1 MHYLDYFRGKK
12 VAIPGGAG
20 FVGSHLAEMLRPAA
34 AEISISRVED
44 GIDFRSYEDCASYF
58 AKVKPDIV
66 INCAADQGGIGYYKG
81 RQADVFLNNIQMNL
95 YLLKAAQEAG
105 VKKFVNVVPNC
116 SYPGYAHMDV
126 LEEEHYWDG
135 EVHDSIFS
143 YGLPRK
149 VSVAF
154 GKALF
159 QQFGFSSIHVVAA
172 NMYGPGDRFDAQ
184 NSKSLAAFIR
194 KFYEAKRDGAP
205 AVHVWGTGKP
215 LRDWLYVKDGAEG
228 ILRAAAVYEDIAPIN
243 VATGIG
249 VSVADLAK
257 KIKDAAGYE
266 GEVIFDTDK
275 PDGAMVKIS
284 GIGKMEKILEWVPA
298 TPLETGIR
306 ETLEWFGAHY
316 EEAVKTL

>member
-1 MHYLDYFRGKK
+1 MIDLGFYKNKK
-12 VAIPGGAG
+12 IAIPGGAG
-20 FVGSHLAEMLRPAA
+20 FVGSHLAEMLRPVA
-34 AEISISRVED
+34 AELSIPHLED
-44 GIDFRSYEDCASYF
+44 GVDFRNFENCQSYF
-58 AKVKPDIV
+58 AKTKPDIV

-95 YLLKAAQEAG
+95 YLLKGAQEAD

-159 QQFGFSSIHVVAA
+159 QQFGFPSIHVVAA
-172 NMYGPGDRFDAQ
+172 NMYGPGDRFDVQ
-184 NSKSLAAFIR
+184 NSKALAAFIR
-194 KFYEAKRDGAP
+194 KFYEAKRDGTP

-228 ILRAAAVYEDIAPIN
+228 ILRTAAVYNDIEPLNI
-243 VATGIG
+243 ATGVGI
-249 VSVADLAK
+249 SVADLAF
-257 KIKDAAGYE
+257 KIKDAAGYQ
-266 GEVIFDTDK
+266 GEIIFDTDK

-284 GIGKMEKILEWVPA
+284 GVEKMKKILGWVPA
-298 TPLETGIR
+298 TPLEAGIR
-306 ETLEWFGAHY
+306 ETLEWFDKNY
-316 EEAVKTL
+316 EQAISH

>member
-1 MHYLDYFRGKK
+1 MFDLGFYKNKK
-12 VAIPGGAG
+12 IAIPGGAG
-20 FVGSHLAEMLRPAA
+20 FVGAHLAEILRPVV
-34 AEISISRVED
+34 AELFIPRVED
-44 GIDFRSYEDCASYF
+44 GIDFRRYEDCVSYF
-58 AKVKPDIV
+58 ATTKPDIV

-116 SYPGYAHMDV
+116 SYPGYAHTDV

-184 NSKSLAAFIR
+184 NSKALAAFIR

-228 ILRAAAVYEDIAPIN
+228 ILRAAAVYDDIEPLNI
-243 VATGIG
+243 ATGVGI
-249 VSVADLAK
+249 SVADLAM
-257 KIKDAAGYE
+257 KIKEAVGYQ
-266 GEVIFDTDK
+266 GEIIFDTDK

-284 GIGKMEKILEWVPA
+284 GVKKMKKVLGWVPA
-298 TPLETGIR
+298 TPLEAGIR
-306 ETLEWFGAHY
+306 ETLEWFDKNYDKAISN
-316 EEAVKTL
+316 

>member
-1 MHYLDYFRGKK
+1 MIDLGFYKNKK
-12 VAIPGGAG
+12 IAIPGGAG
-20 FVGSHLAEMLRPAA
+20 FVGSHLAEMLRPVA
-34 AEISISRVED
+34 AELSIPRLED
-44 GIDFRSYEDCASYF
+44 GVDFRNFENCQSYF
-58 AKVKPDIV
+58 AKTKPDIV

-95 YLLKAAQEAG
+95 YLLKGAQEAD

-116 SYPGYAHMDV
+116 SYPGYAHTDV

-159 QQFGFSSIHVVAA
+159 QQFGFPSIHVVAA
-172 NMYGPGDRFDAQ
+172 NMYGPGDRFDVQ
-184 NSKSLAAFIR
+184 NSKALAAFIR
-194 KFYEAKRDGAP
+194 KFYEAKRDGTP

-228 ILRAAAVYEDIAPIN
+228 ILRTAAVYNDIEPLNI
-243 VATGIG
+243 ATGVGI
-249 VSVADLAK
+249 SVADLAF
-257 KIKDAAGYE
+257 KIKDAAGYQ
-266 GEVIFDTDK
+266 GEIIFDTDK

-284 GIGKMEKILEWVPA
+284 GVEKMKKILGWVPA
-298 TPLETGIR
+298 TPLEAGIR
-306 ETLEWFGAHY
+306 ETLEWFDKNY
-316 EEAVKTL
+316 EQAISH

>member
-1 MHYLDYFRGKK
+1 MWQNYFKNKR
-12 VAIPGGAG
+12 VSIPGGAG
-20 FVGSHLAEMLRPAA
+20 FVGGHLAGMLCPVA
-34 AEISISRVED
+34 AEISIPRLED
-44 GIDFRSYEDCASYF
+44 GVDFRRYEDCASYF
-58 AKVKPDIV
+58 GNVKPDIV
-66 INCAADQGGIGYYKG
+66 INCAADQGGIAYYRG
-81 RQADVFLNNIQMNL
+81 RQADVFLNNIEMNL

-105 VKKFVNVVPNC
+105 IGKFVNVVPNC
-116 SYPGYAHMDV
+116 SYPGYADMDV

-159 QQFGFSSIHVVAA
+159 QQFNFPSIHVVAA

-228 ILRAAAVYEDIAPIN
+228 ILRAAAVYDDIAPIN
-243 VATGIG
+243 VATGVGI
-249 VSVADLAK
+249 SVADLAM
-257 KIKDAAGYE
+257 KIKSAAEYQ
-266 GEVIFDTDK
+266 GEVIFDVDK

-284 GIGKMEKILEWVPA
+284 GIEKMRKVLEWVPS

-316 EEAVKTL
+316 DQAVKTS